1 MARKILVTSA
11 LPYANGPI
19 HLGHLVEYIQT
30 DIWVR
35 FQRLRGHRCLYVC
48 ADDTHGT
55 AIMIRARQE
64 NTTEE
69 AIIGKMAEAH
79 RRDFAEFSISF
90 DHYSSTH
97 SEDNRAVC
105 EEIWSGLRRE
115 NLIEARPVEQLF
127 DPIANTFLADRF
139 VRGECP
145 KCGAADQYGDNCD
158 KCSATYSA
166 ADLKNPR
173 SAHTGAIPELRSA
186 EHLFVTIEQRH
197 EFLEEYTQNGNHLEP
212 SIANYLKGHFLGEPL
227 RDWDVS
233 RPAPYFGFEIPD
245 APGHFW
251 YVWFD
256 APIGYIG
263 TTRGWCKLNNE
274 DFDSWWRSPLT
285 EIHHFIGKDIVYF
298 HTLFWP
304 AMLDVAGFS
313 LPKKVH
319 VHGFLTVDG
328 EKMSKSKGTLVLASS
343 YLAHLEPSYLR
354 YYYASKL
361 GQRPEDL
368 DLNLEEFEKK
378 VNSDI
383 VGKVVNLASRTARFL
398 EGQQLSQTYPD
409 DGGLFA
415 QGAAKGEEIAEAYEQ
430 ADLAKAM
437 RVIMALADRANEYV
451 DSKEPWKLKKDP
463 DRQTEM
469 RDVCTIS
476 LNLFRQIM
484 VYLTPVLPKM
494 AHLTGL
500 LLNKPITTW
509 GEAKQ
514 PLTGVPVGKFS
525 HLLNRVDAEKV
536 KAMMETNLKATVGE
550 RPSIPAPAAAERAIA
565 GTVAS
570 TERNATEPVA
580 RVVGDTVALPTDN
593 DSALK
598 AEAVAPEISIDEFGK
613 IDLRVAR
620 IVKAEHVPEAKKL
633 LKLQLSLG
641 GDATRQVFAGIKSAY
656 DPEKLVGR
664 LVVMVANLA
673 PRQMKF
679 GLSEGMIV
687 CASGGDVPGLFL
699 LSPDSGA
706 TPGMRL
712 K

>member
-30 DIWVR
+30 DIYVR
-35 FQRLRGHRCLYVC
+35 FQRLRGNRCIYIC

-69 AIIGKMAEAH
+69 AIIGKMSEAH
-79 RRDFAEFSISF
+79 RRDFEQFSISF
-90 DHYSSTH
+90 DRFGSTN
-97 SEDNRAVC
+97 SDDNRTTCGEVWAALRKQ
-105 EEIWSGLRRE
+105 GLVE
-115 NLIEARPVEQLF
+115 SRPVEQLF
-127 DPIANTFLADRF
+127 DPVAQTFLADRF
-139 VRGECP
+139 VKGNCP

-158 KCSATYSA
+158 KCGASYSA
-166 ADLKNPR
+166 VDLKNPR
-173 SAHTGAIPELRSA
+173 SAHTGATPEMRSA
-186 EHLFVTIEQRH
+186 EHLFVTVEKRH
-197 EFLEEYTQNGNHLEP
+197 EFLEQYTQTGDHLET

-227 RDWDVS
+227 RDWDIS

-245 APGHFW
+245 APGHYW

-256 APIGYIG
+256 APIGYVG
-263 TTRGWCKLNNE
+263 TTREWCKATGE
-274 DFDSWWRSPLT
+274 DFDSWWRSPET

-304 AMLDVAGFS
+304 AMLDAAGLS

-328 EKMSKSKGTLVLASS
+328 EKMSKSKGTLVMASS
-343 YLAHLEPSYLR
+343 YLAHLDPAYLR

-361 GQRPEDL
+361 SLRPEDL
-368 DLNLEEFEKK
+368 DLNLDEFEKK
-378 VNSDI
+378 VNSDL
-383 VGKVVNLASRTARFL
+383 VGKVVNLASRTSRFV
-398 EGQQLSQTYPD
+398 EGQPLSATYPD

-415 QGAAKGEEIAEAYEQ
+415 EAAAKGDEIADAYEHV
-430 ADLAKAM
+430 DLARAM
-437 RVIMALADRANEYV
+437 RLIMALADRANEYV
-451 DSKEPWKLKKDP
+451 DRMEPWKLKKVP
-463 DRQTEM
+463 ERQGEL
-469 RDVCTIS
+469 RDVCTIA
-476 LNLFRQIM
+476 LNLFRQIL
-484 VYLTPVLPKM
+484 VYLAPVLPKM
-494 AHLTGL
+494 AEQTAL
-500 LLNKPITTW
+500 LLNQPIHHW
-509 GEAKQ
+509 SEART
-514 PLTGVPVGKFS
+514 PLLGNTVGSFT
-525 HLLNRVDAEKV
+525 HMMNRVDAQKT
-536 KAMMETNLKATVGE
+536 KAMMETNILATVGE
-550 RPSIPAPAAAERAIA
+550 RPETPAPAVETQPADDGSAIQA
-565 GTVAS
+565 
-570 TERNATEPVA
+570 EPVA
-580 RVVGDTVALPTDN
+580 AQ
-593 DSALK
+593 
-598 AEAVAPEISIDEFGK
+598 ISIDDFGK

-620 IVKAEHVPEAKKL
+620 IVSAEHVPEAKKL

-641 GDATRQVFAGIKSAY
+641 GTETRQVFAGIKSAY

-687 CASGGDVPGLFL
+687 CASGGDTSGLFL
-699 LSPDSGA
+699 VSPDSGA
-706 TPGMRL
+706 KPGMRL

>member
-35 FQRLRGHRCLYVC
+35 FQRLRGQRCLYVC

-64 NTTEE
+64 NTSED
-69 AIIGKMAEAH
+69 AIITKMGEAH

-97 SEDNRAVC
+97 TEDNRAVC
-105 EEIWSGLRRE
+105 NEVWAGLRRE
-115 NLIEARPVEQLF
+115 NLVESRPVEQLF
-127 DPIANTFLADRF
+127 DPVANTFLADRF
-139 VRGECP
+139 VKGNCP
-145 KCGAADQYGDNCD
+145 KCDAADQYGDNCD
-158 KCSATYSA
+158 KCGASYSA
-166 ADLKNPR
+166 IDLKNPR
-173 SAHTGAIPELRSA
+173 SAHTGATPELRSA
-186 EHLFVTIEQRH
+186 EHLFVTIDKRH
-197 EFLEEYTQNGNHLEP
+197 EFLEAYTQSGGHLET

-245 APGHFW
+245 APGHYW

-256 APIGYIG
+256 APIGYVG
-263 TTRGWCKLNNE
+263 TTREWCRMNGE
-274 DFDSWWRSPLT
+274 DFDGWWRSPLT

-343 YLAHLEPSYLR
+343 YLAHLDPAYLR

-378 VNSDI
+378 VNSDL

-398 EGQQLSQTYPD
+398 EGQQLSQTYPN

-430 ADLAKAM
+430 ADLARAM
-437 RVIMALADRANEYV
+437 RLVMALADRANEFV

-463 DRQTEM
+463 ERQTEL
-469 RDVCTIS
+469 RDVCTIA
-476 LNLFRQIM
+476 LNLFRQIL
-484 VYLTPVLPKM
+484 VYLSPVLPKM
-494 AHLTGL
+494 AVAAGQL
-500 LLNKPITTW
+500 LDKPIVHW
-509 GEAKQ
+509 DESKQ
-514 PLTGVPVGKFS
+514 PVVGNAVGKFS
-525 HLLNRVDAEKV
+525 HLMNRVDAQKV
-536 KAMMETNLKATVGE
+536 KAMMQTNLEATVGE
-550 RPSIPAPAAAERAIA
+550 RPTASAALPGAPSAEADAGTQAATPAA
-565 GTVAS
+565 
-570 TERNATEPVA
+570 PV
-580 RVVGDTVALPTDN
+580 DN
-593 DSALK
+593 DSAIK
-598 AEAVAPEISIDEFGK
+598 AEGIAPEITIDDFGK

-633 LKLQLSLG
+633 IKLQLSLG
-641 GDATRQVFAGIKSAY
+641 GDVTRQVFAGIKSAY
-656 DPEKLVGR
+656 DPDKLVGR

-687 CASGGDVPGLFL
+687 CASGGDAPGLFL